1 MGGSVTMETERRK
14 FTRFLVPEDVFA
26 ALGPSFSKI
35 GRIKDI
41 GIGGL
46 AMDYITDEEPAP
58 GNTYVNIF
66 IRQEEFFLS
75 KLPCKIVY
83 DISIEP
89 SADPQASG
97 LTHKRC
103 GVQFH
108 RVTNGLRKRLEGFLK
123 DRSIGTT

>member
-1 MGGSVTMETERRK
+1 MGTERRR
-14 FTRFLVPEDVFA
+14 FTRFLVPENVYA

-41 GIGGL
+41 SIGGL
-46 AMDYITDEEPAP
+46 AIKYLTDEDTTLR
-58 GNTYVNIF
+58 NSHVDIF
-66 IRQEEFFLS
+66 IREEEFFLS

-83 DISIEP
+83 DVPIE
-89 SADPQASG
+89 SFANPQPSG

-108 RVTNGLRKRLEGFLK
+108 QFTNRLTKRLEGFLK
-123 DRSIGTT
+123 VSTTGAL